1 MTCLLG
7 RLTDWQVMLQVFPSP
22 TIVYVRNLNT
32 GTAISG

>member
-22 TIVYVRNLNT
+22 TIVYVRNLIA
-32 GTAISG
+32 AIFG